1 MFNKKRRER
10 VCNTDWVDICVRIK
24 ADYKLTRYNLL
35 IHNTI
40 YNMIRNTGLF
50 VSTMEKVKEYSLLA
64 EIVEVSKKRFDLLP
78 LKF

>member
-1 MFNKKRRER
+1 
-10 VCNTDWVDICVRIK
+10 
-24 ADYKLTRYNLL
+24 
-35 IHNTI
+35 
-40 YNMIRNTGLF
+40 MIRNTGLF